1 MIEKSLGKKKWKGRY
16 LLARYINWMRILII
30 EDDKELCDT
39 MAFHLKQEGYEV
51 DTCYAGDEADY
62 YLEQGIQDIIVLDRM
77 LPKVDG
83 LTLVEKARSRGLLL
97 PIIMVTAMNGIH
109 DRIDGL
115 DAGADDYLVKPFAME
130 ELKARIR
137 ALLRRPARM
146 VDTDTVILN
155 SLVLDTNL
163 HILRNQ
169 EEQVSLSKKETLLLE
184 FFMRNKN
191 QILSR
196 SQILSK
202 VWGMENVVEEGNIDN
217 YIYFIR
223 RRLQAVKSDAKI
235 KTIHGV
241 GYRME
246 ME

>member
-1 MIEKSLGKKKWKGRY
+1 MSYWWKGHKGS
-16 LLARYINWMRILII
+16 MRVLII

-39 MAFHLKQEGYEV
+39 IAYHLKQEGYEA
-51 DTCYAGDEADY
+51 DTCYKGDEADY
-62 YLEQGIQDIIVLDRM
+62 YLGQGIYDVIILDRM
-77 LPKVDG
+77 LPNVDG
-83 LTLVEKARSRGLLL
+83 LTLLECVRSRGILI
-97 PIIMVTAMNGIH
+97 PVIMVTAMNGIN

-115 DAGADDYLVKPFAME
+115 DAGADDYLIKPFAME
-130 ELKARIR
+130 ELLARIR
-137 ALLRRPARM
+137 ALLRRPAKI
-146 VDTDTVILN
+146 TEAEKI
-155 SLVLDTNL
+155 SFGCLVLDSQLHMLTNEE
-163 HILRNQ
+163 NQ
-169 EEQVSLSKKETLLLE
+169 VTLSKKETLLLE

-191 QILSR
+191 QVLSR

-202 VWGMENVVEEGNIDN
+202 VWGMDNFVEEGNVDN

-223 RRLQAVKSDAKI
+223 RRLASVKCNIKI

>member
-1 MIEKSLGKKKWKGRY
+1 MCR
-16 LLARYINWMRILII
+16 MRVLII

-39 MAFHLKQEGYEV
+39 MAYHLRQEGYEA
-51 DTCYAGDEADY
+51 DTCYRGDEADY
-62 YLEQGIQDIIVLDRM
+62 YFRQGIYDVIILDRM
-77 LPKVDG
+77 LPQVDG
-83 LTLVEKARSRGLLL
+83 LTLVEHARGLGIVV
-97 PIIMVTAMNGIH
+97 PVIMVTALNGIN

-115 DAGADDYLVKPFAME
+115 DAGADDYLIKPFAME
-130 ELKARIR
+130 ELLARIR
-137 ALLRRPARM
+137 ALLRRPARITE
-146 VDTDTVILN
+146 VEKITLG
-155 SLVLDTNL
+155 SLVLDVQL
-163 HILRNQ
+163 HTLTNQ
-169 EEQVSLSKKETLLLE
+169 ENQVSLSKKEALLLE

-202 VWGMENVVEEGNIDN
+202 VWGMDHFVEEGNVDN

-223 RRLQAVKSDAKI
+223 RRLASVKCNVKI